1 MESVMGTTKT
11 VIHRLL
17 FWFTAILLVA
27 MAALVIYQVFT
38 RYVLDSPASFTE
50 ELVTYTLMWTAFAGG
65 AYAFVDRKHMALV
78 FFRDKFPAPARR
90 GLMVGIDVLILLFA
104 LIVLVIGG
112 SDLAIFA
119 WGANSALLG
128 IPRGIAYLSA
138 PVAGIFIV
146 IVQVISIWEDVTG
159 ITLESRELA
168 EADAD
173 ALPVEAAQA
182 QADAPESRSDDPP
195 PPDAGSAS
203 TDTDDRRG
211 GTSR

>member
-11 VIHRLL
+11 LIHRLL

-27 MAALVIYQVFT
+27 MAMLVIYQVFT
-38 RYVLDSPASFTE
+38 RYVLDSPAAFTE

-78 FFRDKFPAPARR
+78 FFRDRLPDPLQRAV
-90 GLMVGIDVLILLFA
+90 MIGIDALILLFA

-112 SDLAIFA
+112 LDLAIFA
-119 WGANSALLG
+119 WGSNSALLG

-138 PVAGIFIV
+138 PVAGVFIV
-146 IVQVISIWEDVTG
+146 VTQVISIWEDVTG
-159 ITLESRELA
+159 TQLASRELVEDDSDA
-168 EADAD
+168 APVDAASGGAAD
-173 ALPVEAAQA
+173 QN
-182 QADAPESRSDDPP
+182 
-195 PPDAGSAS
+195 
-203 TDTDDRRG
+203 G

>member
-11 VIHRLL
+11 LIHRLL

-27 MAALVIYQVFT
+27 MAVLVIYQVFT
-38 RYVLDSPASFTE
+38 RYVLDSPAAFTE

-78 FFRDKFPAPARR
+78 FFRDRLPDPLQRAV
-90 GLMVGIDVLILLFA
+90 MIGIDALILLFA

-112 SDLAIFA
+112 LDLAIFA
-119 WGANSALLG
+119 WGSNSALLG

-138 PVAGIFIV
+138 PVAGVFIV
-146 IVQVISIWEDVTG
+146 VTQVISIWEDVTG
-159 ITLESRELA
+159 TQLASRELVEDDSDA
-168 EADAD
+168 APVDAASGGAAD
-173 ALPVEAAQA
+173 QN
-182 QADAPESRSDDPP
+182 
-195 PPDAGSAS
+195 
-203 TDTDDRRG
+203 G